1 MASNPYQFES
11 SGGYGLG
18 TSTNY
23 GGNEYGYDLNDLSGG
38 DPSSGQNK
46 SGLDFNLKRPKFP
59 KVKGPAGNPA
69 YEPAYEPVRVPNT
82 NPNFN
87 TNFNPLGV
95 LGTIGGILGGV
106 LGGQQQGQ
114 GNVSPQGAVAGGSS
128 GSEQVSPNTSSPDN
142 AGIRPSSNRDLI
154 GDNLKNAYSTPSQF
168 RSPELPTIGY
178 GDAGAAQAAASQAG
192 AGSVTPEQSSQWRMQ
207 QAQEANRAAHSTTRD
222 YSSLYASPSLPT
234 IGYGDAGAAQA
245 AASQAGAGSVTPEQ
259 SSQWRMEQA
268 QAANQRAHSTPRDYS
283 SITNANAQRTQQ
295 AQEANRRAH
304 STPRDY
310 SSLSSQ
316 FRSPEL
322 PTIGYDNPEAA
333 GSAAYNSGGW
343 EPAPRGESH
352 RLIEAVPTLAPMSR
366 GWDAFANWTSN
377 NIGEK
382 LGRVVD
388 DVEEGSNP
396 ANWKYTDPSGN
407 TYTGAAAA
415 AMAAMYTAAGAV
427 AGNDLS
433 SQMFLI
439 YYDE

>member
-1 MASNPYQFES
+1 MATNRYQFES

-23 GGNEYGYDLNDLSGG
+23 GGNEYGYDL
-38 DPSSGQNK
+38 SSGTLGISDPA
-46 SGLDFNLKRPKFP
+46 SGDAAFDLNLKRPKKPNIKNPP
-59 KVKGPAGNPA
+59 KNPA
-69 YEPAYEPVRVPNT
+69 YEPVTVTNT

-87 TNFNPLGV
+87 PNFNPLGI
-95 LGTIGGILGGV
+95 LGTIGGVLGGV

-114 GNVSPQGAVAGGSS
+114 GNISPQGATAESSS

-154 GDNLKNAYSTPSQF
+154 GDNLKNAYSTPSNYSSQF
-168 RSPELPTIGY
+168 RSPE
-178 GDAGAAQAAASQAG
+178 
-192 AGSVTPEQSSQWRMQ
+192 
-207 QAQEANRAAHSTTRD
+207 
-222 YSSLYASPSLPT
+222 LPT

-283 SITNANAQRTQQ
+283 SINNANAQRTQQ
-295 AQEANRRAH
+295 AQEANRNAY

-333 GSAAYNSGGW
+333 GNAAYNSGGMTGLT
-343 EPAPRGESH
+343 PRQQLKNQ
-352 RLIEAVPTLAPMSR
+352 REAEKNRPR
-366 GWDAFANWTSN
+366 HGWDAVANWTSN

-388 DVEEGSNP
+388 DIEEGSNP

-415 AMAAMYTAAGAV
+415 AMATLYTAAGAV
-427 AGNDLS
+427 AGNDLA
-433 SQMFLI
+433 SQMFLL